1 MGIIEQTEST
11 KIQGIVKPVVL
22 LAEDEPSLLSIL
34 SKKISQLDC
43 KLVTAEDGEDAF
55 QKFEKHKP
63 EVLVTDIIM
72 PKMNGF
78 DLVQKLRTK
87 YQSSFKVIVLT
98 NLNNPTDDE
107 MAKSLNVDAF
117 LLKSDIS
124 LRSIVQKVQE
134 LLEAPTTPIAETEK

>member
-134 LLEAPTTPIAETEK
+134 LLEAPSTPIAETEK